1 MIEFHTEIDFR
12 LAEEVRFADW
22 ITRVIAS
29 EGYQVGPISYIFCSD
44 TYLLGLNSKF
54 LEHDTLTDIITF
66 DYGGGSQVAGDIFI
80 SIERVSEN
88 ALHYKEDFENE
99 LRRVMVHGVLHLMGY
114 DDKTKSDT
122 DRMRAKETEKMK
134 MFHVEQL

>member
-1 MIEFHTEIDFR
+1 MIEFHTEIDFL
-12 LAEEVRFADW
+12 LADQDRYADW
-22 ITRVIAS
+22 ITRVIIS

-44 TYLLGLNSKF
+44 TYLLGLNTKF

-66 DYGGGSQVAGDIFI
+66 DYAGANQITGDIFI

-88 ALHYKEDFENE
+88 AARYKEDFDDE
-99 LRRVMVHGVLHLMGY
+99 LKRVMVHGILHLVGY
-114 DDKTKSDT
+114 NDKKESEKE
-122 DRMRAKETEKMK
+122 RMREKEVEKMR